1 MPSKINIL
9 LLDDNQAFAS
19 ACCLLLQDAGYHVDA
34 ITNIDEHLQPGLGL
48 KYQVAFI
55 DYKLP
60 GINGIEVMR
69 RLKKDNPALEVVIIT
84 GHASLEMAVEAGRGG
99 AFDYLSKPFDPD
111 KLLALV
117 KQVEQKFSF
126 TGEQSG
132 GAFNFVFDASP
143 VRIIGNSPAMQ
154 HIFTL
159 IDKIA
164 PTESTV
170 LILGESGTG
179 KELIAK
185 AIHATSLRAKQPFFA
200 MDCGSLV
207 ESLFESELFGHAKGS
222 FTGAYNTKH
231 GAFEL
236 ANNGT
241 FFFDEIGNISLN
253 VQAKILRTIQEK
265 EFRRVGDT
273 TTIKV
278 DVRIIAATNLDL
290 QQAVSD
296 GSFREDLYYRISVI
310 PLKLPALRE
319 RRQDIPLLVDHF
331 IQKHNYRR
339 RGHDIQ
345 SISED
350 ALEMLTH
357 YNWPGN
363 IRELE
368 NVIERAIVI
377 EESLIISPASL
388 PVHIQ
393 SGGEEFNR
401 EAFSLADMERNHIRK
416 ILKMTN
422 RNISQTARLLDIDR
436 KTLYEKIRRYK
447 LS

>member
-1 MPSKINIL
+1 MSSHINIL
-9 LLDDNQAFAS
+9 LLDDNHEFAG
-19 ACCLLLQDAGYHVDA
+19 ACCLLLQQAGYHVDLA
-34 ITNIDEHLQPGLGL
+34 TTVEEGL
-48 KYQVAFI
+48 KLGSSRTYQVALV
-55 DYKLP
+55 DYRLP
-60 GINGIEVMR
+60 GMNGIEVMR
-69 RLKKDNPALEVVIIT
+69 RLKKENPLLEVIIIT
-84 GHASLEMAVEAGRGG
+84 GHATLEMAVEAGRGG
-99 AFDYLSKPFDPD
+99 AFDYISKPFEPD
-111 KLLALV
+111 KLLGLV
-117 KQVEQKFSF
+117 TQLAQKFRGA
-126 TGEQSG
+126 GEQSG
-132 GAFNFVFDASP
+132 GAFDFVFDGAP
-143 VRIIGNSPAMQ
+143 VRIIGASSVMQ
-154 HIFTL
+154 QIFSL

-179 KELIAK
+179 KELVAK
-185 AIHATSLRAKQPFFA
+185 AIHAKSLRADKPFFA

-222 FTGAYNTKH
+222 FTGAYVTKH

-278 DVRIIAATNLDL
+278 DVRMIAATNLDL
-290 QQAVSD
+290 MQAVGD
-296 GSFREDLYYRISVI
+296 GTFREDLYYRISVI
-310 PLKLPALRE
+310 PLKLPALRD
-319 RRQDIPLLVDHF
+319 RRDDIPLLVDYF
-331 IQKHNYRR
+331 IKKHNYRR
-339 RGHDIQ
+339 RGRDIQ
-345 SISED
+345 SISPD
-350 ALEMLTH
+350 ALDMLTQ

-377 EESLIISPASL
+377 EESLDISSASL
-388 PVHIQ
+388 PIHIQ
-393 SGGEEFNR
+393 RGSEDTHR
-401 EAFSLADMERNHIRK
+401 EALSLADVERNHISK
-416 ILKMTN
+416 ILKMTD
-422 RNISQTARLLDIDR
+422 RNITHAARLLDIDR
-436 KTLYEKIRRYK
+436 KTLYDKIRRYN